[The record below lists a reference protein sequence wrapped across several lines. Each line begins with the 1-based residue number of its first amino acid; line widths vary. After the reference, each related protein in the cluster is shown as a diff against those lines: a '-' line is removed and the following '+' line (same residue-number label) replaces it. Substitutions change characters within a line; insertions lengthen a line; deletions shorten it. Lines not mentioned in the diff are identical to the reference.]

1 MLSPT
6 TEPKEHKKP
15 KEKKEK
21 TPKVEKTEAE
31 ALGKVGFRHVISL
44 IRRCS
49 YSIFCRTTKLPSL
62 QLSRLLPSHPHRL
75 PPPSSLPLSKRLS
88 YLLQLSYLSPDL
100 LPMIVFLLWLVE
112 RPLQPSLSQSR
123 LRRHLVS

>member
-31 ALGKVGFRHVISL
+31 ALGKVGYHVIIF
-44 IRRCS
+44 IRQCS
-49 YSIFCRTTKLPSL
+49 YDILCRTTKLPSL
-62 QLSRLLPSHPHRL
+62 QLSRLLLSLPHPL
-75 PPPSSLPLSKRLS
+75 PPLSRLPLSKRLS
-88 YLLQLSYLSPDL
+88 YPPPLSYLSPDL